1 MRKASTAMNANI
13 MKLVNKNSGTLG
25 TATSG
30 RVPMSKRIGAAT
42 SIK

>member
-1 MRKASTAMNANI
+1 MNANI
-13 MKLVNKNSGTLG
+13 MKLVNKNSMGTLG